1 MYNVVRVALPGFL
14 QNGLKYLTL
23 DIVCKL
29 LTTVSPAE
37 EIRYKSCKL
46 HVMAESCESHV
57 LLLVSSSLRFTALPL
72 P

>member
-23 DIVCKL
+23 DIVCKF

-37 EIRYKSCKL
+37 EIQSSCKL
-46 HVMAESCESHV
+46 HVMV
-57 LLLVSSSLRFTALPL
+57 M
-72 P
+72 